1 MRNLLLISLFV
12 VSCSPQKRLSNL
24 VSKYP
29 NLIETKDTTIY
40 FQTSSVDTSFVFN
53 NFSSKDTFYIK
64 DTKTKIYRFY
74 DTIRVQQES
83 KKDSL
88 IINTHTIEVKE
99 QTETEKIK
107 RDIFN
112 KLVIILTFIVVI
124 MALYLFRN
132 VIK

>member
-1 MRNLLLISLFV
+1 MLTV
-12 VSCSPQKRLSNL
+12 KRPGGGIPA
-24 VSKYP
+24 KE
-29 NLIETKDTTIY
+29 IEKVI
-40 FQTSSVDTSFVFN
+40 N
-53 NFSSKDTFYIK
+53 KRAKNFI
-64 DTKTKIYRFY
+64 
-74 DTIRVQQES
+74 

>member
-1 MRNLLLISLFV
+1 MQQVYLAAT
-12 VSCSPQKRLSNL
+12 CS
-24 VSKYP
+24 
-29 NLIETKDTTIY
+29 
-40 FQTSSVDTSFVFN
+40 
-53 NFSSKDTFYIK
+53 K

>member
-1 MRNLLLISLFV
+1 MLISLFV
-12 VSCSPQKRLSNL
+12 VSCSPQKRLSKL

>member
-1 MRNLLLISLFV
+1 LRNLLLISLFV
-12 VSCSPQKRLSNL
+12 VSCSPQKRLSKL

>member
-12 VSCSPQKRLSNL
+12 VSCSPQKRLSKL